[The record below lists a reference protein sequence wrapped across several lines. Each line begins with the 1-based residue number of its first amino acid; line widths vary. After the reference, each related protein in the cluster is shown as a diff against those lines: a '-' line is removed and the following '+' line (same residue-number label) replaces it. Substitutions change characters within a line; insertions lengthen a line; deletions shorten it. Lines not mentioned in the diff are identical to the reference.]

1 MQAANLFRL
10 LPVLIWLVLASGC
23 GQPPERPSRPGDQA
37 DIARADSLMATEQY
51 LAAAEIYR
59 ELAGRTPPGPQQASY
74 LLQAA
79 EASRAGSDW
88 DGIRLVLARLAPLQL
103 TAEQALER
111 RLLQSEVLL
120 QEMRPIDALGELG
133 APPDE
138 RVGTALRIRFY
149 RDLAAAYRQM
159 GNLLETANALQ
170 GVDALQTDPQ
180 ARLETQTEI
189 LRTLALLNET
199 ALERLQPSPPGVS
212 GGWMQLALLVKQYDS
227 EPDTLESQLAAWGQR
242 FPQHPALPDLVANYR
257 AQMQGQLQYVSR
269 IAVMLPQSGVFAEV
283 AAAIRDGIVI
293 SRFEQAQGRRTELR
307 FYDSTD
313 PAGIWPLYSRAVSDG
328 AELVIGP
335 LQKDAVAQLTRAGDL
350 PVPVLALNQVAIE
363 AAPPA
368 NLFMFSL
375 SPEDEARQ
383 AAERAWLDG
392 SRRPIILTPQ
402 GAWGDRL
409 ADAFEQR
416 WLGLGG
422 SVAGVA
428 RYDPESHDYSETI
441 TQLLHLDQS
450 EARHRKL
457 QAWLGRNVEFEPRRR
472 DDIDAVFIAA
482 RPVQAQGIRPQLQFH
497 HAGDLPLYATSHAW
511 LGQLTP
517 SQVEDM
523 KGIMLADIPWM
534 LTADTESP
542 HSRAV
547 VARYLPKSGS
557 GYARLY
563 AMGMDAMRLVP
574 HLKRLQGS
582 RYESLDGST
591 GNLFMDETHRILR
604 QLVWV
609 RLGEETEVLGY
620 APRLDLQ
627 GGAEATAPLAPAAPA
642 ASEEEPAPDD
652 GAPVS

>member
-10 LPVLIWLVLASGC
+10 LPLLIWLALATGC
-23 GQPPERPSRPGDQA
+23 GQTPDRPSRPGDRA
-37 DIARADSLMATEQY
+37 DIARAQSLMATQQY

-59 ELAGRTPPGPQQASY
+59 QLAARTPAGPQQATY
-74 LLQAA
+74 LLEAA

-88 DGIRLVLARLAPLQL
+88 DGIRSALAQLAPTVL
-103 TAEQALER
+103 TGEQALER
-111 RLLQSEVLL
+111 RLLQTEVLL
-120 QEMRPIDALGELG
+120 QEMRPLDALSELG
-133 APPDE
+133 APPDGRSSTE
-138 RVGTALRIRFY
+138 LRIRFY
-149 RDLAAAYRQM
+149 RNLAAAYRQM

-170 GVDALQTDPQ
+170 AIDALQTDPQ
-180 ARLETQTEI
+180 QRLETQTEI
-189 LRTLALLNET
+189 LRTLALLNEQ

-212 GGWMQLALLVKQYDS
+212 GGWMQLALLVKKHGS
-227 EPDTLESQLAAWGQR
+227 EPDALEPQLTAWRQS
-242 FPQHPALPDLVANYR
+242 FPQHPALPELIANYR
-257 AQMQGQLQYVSR
+257 LQLQNQLQQVSR
-269 IAVMLPQSGVFAEV
+269 IAVLLPQSGVYAEV

-313 PAGIWPLYSRAVSDG
+313 PAGIWPLYSRAVSEG

-335 LQKDAVAQLTRAGDL
+335 LQKDAVAQLTRAGEL
-350 PVPVLALNQVAIE
+350 PVPVLALNQIAID

-392 SRRPIILTPQ
+392 SRRPIILAPQ

-409 ADAFEQR
+409 ANAFEER
-416 WLGLGG
+416 WLSLGG

-428 RYDPESHDYSETI
+428 RYDTASHDYSETI

-450 EARHRKL
+450 EARHRKM
-457 QAWLGRNVEFEPRRR
+457 QAWLGKKVEFEPRRR
-472 DDIDAVFIAA
+472 DDVDAVFIAA

-497 HAGDLPLYATSHAW
+497 HAGELPLYATSHAW
-511 LGQLTP
+511 LGQLT
-517 SQVEDM
+517 SNQVEDM
-523 KGIMLADIPWM
+523 KGIMLPDIPWM
-534 LTADTESP
+534 LFADAEDP
-542 HSRAV
+542 NSRAT

-563 AMGMDAMRLVP
+563 AMGMDAMRLAP
-574 HLKRLQGS
+574 HLKRLQSS

-591 GNLFMDETHRILR
+591 GNLFMDETHQIHR

-609 RLGEETEVLGY
+609 RLGEENEILGF

-627 GGAEATAPLAPAAPA
+627 GGAEAITPVAPAAPEQPA
-642 ASEEEPAPDD
+642 AENGTPLS
-652 GAPVS
+652 